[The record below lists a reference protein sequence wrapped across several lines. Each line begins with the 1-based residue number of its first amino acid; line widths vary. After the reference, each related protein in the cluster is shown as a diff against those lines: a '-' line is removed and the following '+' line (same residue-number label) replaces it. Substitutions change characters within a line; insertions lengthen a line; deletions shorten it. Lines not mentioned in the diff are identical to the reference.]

1 MKLLPDRDAFFYRY
15 IHRIF
20 LRNAKCI
27 IPCSNVRQRSVY
39 TPFAQRVYIDLRQ
52 LQDGFG
58 TGIVS
63 PNIGISQ
70 EEALFGS
77 ETVFYFQRSGSG
89 SLLECLIRY
98 LQTSVV
104 GDILTQRKT
113 SVGMKRIYYDC
124 LLYTSDAADEL

>member
-1 MKLLPDRDAFFYRY
+1 MSLLVSGNEIIYFPRMKLLPDRDAFFYRY

-20 LRNAKCI
+20 FRNAKCI

-70 EEALFGS
+70 EK
-77 ETVFYFQRSGSG
+77 RCSGVKPSFTSSG
-89 SLLECLIRY
+89 
-98 LQTSVV
+98 
-104 GDILTQRKT
+104 
-113 SVGMKRIYYDC
+113 
-124 LLYTSDAADEL
+124 AAAVAFLNA